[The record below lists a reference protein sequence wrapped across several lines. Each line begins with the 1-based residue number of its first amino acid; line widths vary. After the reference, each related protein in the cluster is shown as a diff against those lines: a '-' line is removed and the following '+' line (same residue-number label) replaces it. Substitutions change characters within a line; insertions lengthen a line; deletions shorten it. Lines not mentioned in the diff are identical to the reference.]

1 MNYAAV
7 LETYS
12 LIELL
17 ELNDITEEEA
27 LEHLV
32 TQGFLKLPELQPI
45 DFDD

>member
-32 TQGFLKLPELQPI
+32 TQGFLRLPELTPLE
-45 DFDD
+45 FDE